1 MTEVSLKT
9 VSLNILVHDVSDKS
23 ILCIYINIYI
33 YINKYIYGNHGDN
46 KLQFIIKIYIYLL
59 SYMHII

>member
-9 VSLNILVHDVSDKS
+9 VSLNILVHEVSDKS

-33 YINKYIYGNHGDN
+33 YIYK
-46 KLQFIIKIYIYLL
+46 
-59 SYMHII
+59 